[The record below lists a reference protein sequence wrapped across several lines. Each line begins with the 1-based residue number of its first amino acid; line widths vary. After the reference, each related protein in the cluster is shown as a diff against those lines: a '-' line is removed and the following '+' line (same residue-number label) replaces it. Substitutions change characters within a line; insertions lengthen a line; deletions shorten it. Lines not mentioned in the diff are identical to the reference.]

1 MFWLDEGLWLVSSAM
16 LLGIQTRRVHL
27 GLGPRLQSST
37 TARPLPTLPAHGP
50 PRLPLLYSTA
60 GPGSA
65 VTYTAERY
73 SYGRAGQKERQVRC
87 PPTLRGACPL
97 DQGGICVSTAAA
109 ANQLGPNPQSRQH
122 GACHPSLCPSPHHR
136 GHAPIFCLPA
146 CLGPP
151 PARAQHRQP
160 LLPATKLLE
169 QARSK
174 EPGGG

>member
-109 ANQLGPNPQSRQH
+109 ANQLGPQPTVTPARGLPSVSLPVSPPQ
-122 GACHPSLCPSPHHR
+122 GARPH
-136 GHAPIFCLPA
+136 FLPA
-146 CLGPP
+146 CLPGATTSKS
-151 PARAQHRQP
+151 PAPSA
-160 LLPATKLLE
+160 PATSH
-169 QARSK
+169 QAS
-174 EPGGG
+174 